1 METELEY
8 WRRMQRLAHQ
18 YPTPLMNHVLGYIH
32 SAIERCKREKDI
44 DSSL

>member
-18 YPTPLMNHVLGYIH
+18 ALGYIH
-32 SAIERCKREKDI
+32 SKIEKCKRTANET
-44 DSSL
+44 